1 MVSAMSRLIVGP
13 FNRVEGDLEIK
24 LDVADGAVTAAY
36 VNAPLYRG
44 FEQILPGKAPADA
57 LVYAPRICGIC
68 SVSQSL
74 AAANALAKA
83 QGLTPPENGAHL
95 QNLILGGRERGRS
108 PDPLLHVLHA
118 GFRAKRLRARAL
130 V

>member
-1 MVSAMSRLIVGP
+1 MSCSVVGP

-36 VNAPLYRG
+36 VNSPLYRG
-44 FEQILPGKAPADA
+44 FEQILIGKAPTDA

-74 AAANALAKA
+74 AAAE
-83 QGLTPPENGAHL
+83 T
-95 QNLILGGRERGRS
+95 RS
-108 PDPLLHVLHA
+108 PRRRGSRRPRTA
-118 GFRAKRLRARAL
+118 PACKT
-130 V
+130 